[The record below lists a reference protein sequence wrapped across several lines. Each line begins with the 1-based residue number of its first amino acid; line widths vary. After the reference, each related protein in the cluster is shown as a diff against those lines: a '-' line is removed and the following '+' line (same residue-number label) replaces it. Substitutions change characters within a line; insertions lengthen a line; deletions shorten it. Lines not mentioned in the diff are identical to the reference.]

1 MAPIPA
7 FTPAR
12 PSHVVLITGCSSG
25 IGRATAL
32 HLAREGWMVYATARK
47 VEGLADLRDAGC
59 VTLPLD
65 VNNAAAVTEL
75 LARIER
81 DHGAVGVLVNN
92 AGYAQYGAVE
102 SLTVD
107 AVRRQFET
115 NVFGLL
121 TLTKAVLPGMRR
133 QGWGKVVNLSSMGG
147 RLTFP
152 GGGVYHASKYA
163 VEALSEALR
172 FELRGFGVDVILIEP
187 GLIHSGFGERFQA
200 EARPGAA
207 TEADMDDGG
216 PYAVYNREV
225 VAASAASYSR
235 GLLAPLGGQPE
246 DVARVIGRAISA
258 RRPKARY
265 PVTLSAH
272 VMIRLRRWLPDR
284 WWDAVMRTRFPEP
297 R

>member
-25 IGRATAL
+25 IGRASAL

-47 VEGLADLRDAGC
+47 VDGLADLRDAGC

-65 VNNAAAVTEL
+65 VNDAAAVAEL

-115 NVFGLL
+115 NVFGPRSGEERDRP
-121 TLTKAVLPGMRR
+121 AA
-133 QGWGKVVNLSSMGG
+133 W
-147 RLTFP
+147 
-152 GGGVYHASKYA
+152 
-163 VEALSEALR
+163 R
-172 FELRGFGVDVILIEP
+172 FWRGYVLRG
-187 GLIHSGFGERFQA
+187 GLY
-200 EARPGAA
+200 
-207 TEADMDDGG
+207 GG
-216 PYAVYNREV
+216 
-225 VAASAASYSR
+225 SAAC
-235 GLLAPLGGQPE
+235 GQSA
-246 DVARVIGRAISA
+246 ARMGQKWFCGCA
-258 RRPKARY
+258 
-265 PVTLSAH
+265 
-272 VMIRLRRWLPDR
+272 
-284 WWDAVMRTRFPEP
+284 
-297 R
+297 